1 MYYTDFYLGHHWAS
15 ILIIQVLDSFETYF
29 MVCIN
34 VPVQSVPLCSTEY
47 CTNVGHT
54 EIAFCR
60 RRRCSRTIQSS
71 ISRYNYKKTINKE
84 YTVKRDYLADK
95 IFQF

>member
-1 MYYTDFYLGHHWAS
+1 
-15 ILIIQVLDSFETYF
+15 

-34 VPVQSVPLCSTEY
+34 VPVQSAPLGSTEY

-60 RRRCSRTIQSS
+60 RRRGSSIIQSS
-71 ISRYNYKKTINKE
+71 ISRYNYKKNNKE
-84 YTVKRDYLADK
+84 YTVKHDYHSLADK
-95 IFQF
+95 YFNIEVF